1 MIIGKPELT
10 RQVVIREPPDFLK
23 RRRSMM
29 MQQHWKQ
36 EYQALNKFIAAH
48 PEMIITASEVSIPE
62 MLRDEFYRRFDDI
75 RRALVENRYPAL
87 PPEIDML
94 CENYCHIEREI
105 KDLLGLDDILMPID
119 LISFL
124 HNPKEGLL
132 RAVYS
137 RLFDLLQGKIPEEDF
152 EKIAGEDLEVAAAN
166 LYRLGYERWSMLAL
180 IKLLDPDEAFFVDL
194 DETDNFILRELKS
207 ICFGRQ
213 AHHATMRI
221 PEFVLHSRK
230 LDKYVAVKAPLARE
244 ISSYVVSFRPPVRPR
259 KRTGDTSAVM
269 DPRVLFLYFM
279 PAQKDIPLVGDIY
292 EGTRTSPDWIIEH
305 MSGEELRDPGLLDQ
319 VRQHIEAMNPKG
331 GTCMIFVGSCP
342 ETEMGIIPDFI
353 YTVSAGFDQ
362 SKLQSFVDSCFC
374 ADASLA

>member
-1 MIIGKPELT
+1 MI
-10 RQVVIREPPDFLK
+10 
-23 RRRSMM
+23 
-29 MQQHWKQ
+29 MQRHWKQ
-36 EYQALNKFIAAH
+36 EFQTLNTFIASH
-48 PEMIITASEVSIPE
+48 PEMIIATSEVSIPE
-62 MLRDEFYRRFDDI
+62 MLRDEFYRRFDDV
-75 RRALVENRYPAL
+75 RRALVDDRYPAL

-94 CENYCHIEREI
+94 CENYRQIENEI
-105 KDLLGLDDILMPID
+105 KELLGLDDILMPID

-124 HNPKEGLL
+124 RNPREGML

-152 EKIAGEDLEVAAAN
+152 EKMAGEDLEVAAAT

-194 DETDNFILRELKS
+194 DEEDKFVLRELKS

-244 ISSYVVSFRPPVRPR
+244 IASYVVSFRPPVRPR

-269 DPRVLFLYFM
+269 DPRVLFLYFL
-279 PAQKDIPLVGDIY
+279 PTPKDIPLVGDIY
-292 EGTRTSPDWIIEH
+292 EGTRTSPDWIIEY
-305 MSGEELRDPGLLDQ
+305 MSGEELRDSASLDQ

-331 GTCMIFVGSCP
+331 GTCMIFVGPCP
-342 ETEMGIIPDFI
+342 ETEMEIIPDFI
-353 YTVSAGFDQ
+353 YTVSAGLDQ
-362 SKLQSFVDSCFC
+362 SKLKSFVDSCFC
-374 ADASLA
+374 ADTSPA